1 MNATATAPARPSRHA
16 WQSVGAIVAG
26 AVVGIVLELSTDSI
40 LRAAGVFPPLDQPM
54 PMRNSLLLIATV
66 YRTIYGVLGAYVAA
80 RLAPN
85 RPMNHALILGAIGFA
100 VSVLGTVATCNGG
113 PAFGPH
119 WYPIALDVLAMPQ
132 SWLGGKLRES
142 QLSGK

>member
-1 MNATATAPARPSRHA
+1 MNATAAAPARPSRHT
-16 WQSVGAIVAG
+16 WQSVGAIFAG
-26 AVVGIVLELSTDSI
+26 AVVGIVLELSTDSL
-40 LRAAGVFPPLDQPM
+40 LRVAGVFPPLDQTM

-66 YRTIYGVLGAYVAA
+66 YRTMYGVLGAYVAA

-85 RPMNHALILGAIGFA
+85 RPMKHALILGAIGFA
-100 VSVLGTVATCNGG
+100 VSVLGTVVTWNGG

>member
-1 MNATATAPARPSRHA
+1 MTVSPNSLHHSTVPGRQHERNRHSTSPAFGR
-16 WQSVGAIVAG
+16 
-26 AVVGIVLELSTDSI
+26 
-40 LRAAGVFPPLDQPM
+40 PM
-54 PMRNSLLLIATV
+54 PMPNSLLLIATV
-66 YRTIYGVLGAYVAA
+66 YRTLYGVLGAYLAA
-80 RLAPN
+80 CLAPN
-85 RPMNHALILGAIGFA
+85 RPMKHALILGAIGFA
-100 VSVLGTVATCNGG
+100 VSVLGTVATWNGG

>member
-1 MNATATAPARPSRHA
+1 
-16 WQSVGAIVAG
+16 
-26 AVVGIVLELSTDSI
+26 
-40 LRAAGVFPPLDQPM
+40 
-54 PMRNSLLLIATV
+54 
-66 YRTIYGVLGAYVAA
+66 
-80 RLAPN
+80 
-85 RPMNHALILGAIGFA
+85 MNHALILGAIGFA
-100 VSVLGTVATCNGG
+100 VSVLGTVATWNGG